1 MIEIKRDSDYK
12 ITNFREIKK
21 ELQDSAGE
29 IYDKLTYYARRYL
42 KGVKKSINN
51 QFDTYQDYKK
61 ASKESAWYNL
71 IDTRKILINGINIEF
86 FIWATTSYILDIN
99 MLIETKNKKDYIILF
114 LTGAIDR
121 KEGGLITVPKEEKV
135 GILPIIVEDH
145 FITRYI
151 QRQKFDGRWKVKMML
166 DFGFLSDYLNR
177 ARMVVD
183 DKFEPLTNAEL
194 IGMKEPISSLINNG
208 EIEKVR
214 DRVFRSCLYVAFR
227 AGFAF
232 VMIPPKSDEMYV
244 IKTYLV
250 PEQLKERQKE
260 VLYCQAMACLQ
271 IRGEEAEYIMETF
284 TGALKQKI
292 EGTV

>member
-29 IYDKLTYYARRYL
+29 IYDRLTYYARKYL

-114 LTGAIDR
+114 LTGAIDHEE
-121 KEGGLITVPKEEKV
+121 EGGLIIVPREEKV
-135 GILPIIVEDH
+135 GFLPIIVEDH

-194 IGMKEPISSLINNG
+194 IGMKEPIFSLINNG

-214 DRVFRSCLYVAFR
+214 DRVFRSCLYAAFR

-232 VMIPPKSDEMYV
+232 AMIPPKSDEMYV

-271 IRGEEAEYIMETF
+271 IRGQEAEYIMETF
-284 TGALKQKI
+284 TGALKQK
-292 EGTV
+292 